1 MNDLTS
7 FPLPWRKTLASL
19 LKGSLWLLLAV
30 TLLLVLAWGALHA
43 VIVPRISELRPELES
58 WTSRRLGVPVRIG
71 AVQARSAG
79 MVPSFELS
87 DVQLFDPAGRP
98 ALRLPRVLVALSPRS
113 LLNLGFE
120 QLYIDSPE
128 LDLRRTKDG
137 KILVAGLDF
146 SHGAEADTGAVDW
159 FFSQTEFAI
168 RNGSVRWT
176 DEKRDVPTLALQ
188 QVDLVLRNGRLQHGM
203 RLDATPPPAW
213 GERFTLMGSFRQPLL
228 STRNGNWREWDG
240 QVYAAAA
247 RVDVSQLRRYADLG
261 VDVAQGNGAMR
272 GWVDWSRGR
281 VTGATA
287 DLGLGEVSV
296 TLGAGLQPL
305 DLRSLVGR
313 LELRL
318 NDKGGEFST
327 RGLQFDTSDGVH
339 WPGGNLRVVYQ
350 LDKNQSPVRT
360 EVWADK
366 MDLAALSQITNRL
379 PVGAKAHAAL
389 TAYAPKGLVER
400 LHASWEGSADAKL
413 KFAAQGR
420 VTQLAIA
427 AQPVAGDPG
436 DGHHTGTP
444 GVRNANVEFDLTE
457 TGGRASIALV
467 NGAVDFPGVFEEP
480 VLPFASLSADAQWKV
495 DGQRIS
501 VRVPS
506 LKFSNDDAQ
515 GEALVDWKT
524 AEGAAG
530 KPRFPGVLD
539 LQGSL
544 SRGDGARVW
553 RYLPLVLGRDA
564 RDYVHNA
571 VTTGTVSGV
580 KFKLKGDLNDMPFA
594 DPKLGEFRITANVQ
608 NVNYTY
614 VPRNLQPAAEPP
626 WPTLN
631 QLTGEFVMDRV
642 QLQLKNV
649 RGRIGPGPGLQITKV
664 DATIADVRHGVV
676 QVAADFKGPLN
687 ELLLALAS
695 SPVDTMIN
703 KVLSKATASGTAD
716 YRLKLNLPLANL
728 EKSTVQGSVLL
739 NNNDV
744 QMRPDT
750 PRMQR
755 ARGNINFTEAG
766 FAIVGGQA
774 RALGGDVRVE
784 GGQTKDG
791 ILLKLQGTATAE
803 GLRQA
808 KELGLVAKLAQRASG
823 GAAYTGL
830 LGFKGGEMELTVLS
844 NLQGLGLNLPA
855 PLAKA
860 ADSALPLRVE
870 KTVLK
875 ESLQVLPGGAMH
887 LQDQLAL
894 ELGRVASATYV
905 RDLSGAEAR
914 VLRGSLRLGAAM
926 EEPQVLPDEGVFANA
941 IVGNVNLDAW
951 GAVVSELGGASLG
964 TLVAP
969 VGSTRA
975 SPEANLVLGYL
986 PNNLAVR
993 AKELTGGGHKFSN
1006 VVAGGS
1012 REGLTWRANI
1022 DARELS
1028 GYAEYRQSAGNN
1040 PGRVYLRLARA
1051 TLSPSSE
1058 AEVENQL
1065 DEQPASIPA
1074 FDVVVDDFEFSG
1086 KKLGRIEIDAVN
1098 RGAGAG
1104 AARDGAPREWRLNK
1118 FNISTPEAQFTGSG
1132 NWATLNAQGQSAGTT
1147 ALPRGQGERRRTV
1160 LNFKLDI
1167 ADAGALLTR
1176 FGMKDVVRRGKGNME
1191 GQLAWVGSPLSPD
1204 YPSMAGSFNVKVES
1218 GQFLKNP
1225 PPGLA
1230 KLLGVLSLQS
1240 LPRRLTL
1247 DFKDVFSEGFAFDLF
1262 GGDVAIEQGIAKT
1275 NNLQM
1280 KGVNG
1285 VVFMDGRTD
1294 IAKETQDIKVVVIP
1308 EINAG
1313 TASLIATWINPA
1325 VGLTTF
1331 LGQLFLRKPLIEAN
1345 TKEFHIAGTW
1355 ADPKFTEVDHSK
1367 APAEK
1372 AASVDKPE
1380 TVR

>member
-7 FPLPWRKTLASL
+7 FSPPWRKTLASL
-19 LKGSLWLLLAV
+19 LKGSLWLVLAV
-30 TLLLVLAWGALHA
+30 SVLLVLAWGVLHA

-79 MVPSFELS
+79 MVPSFELN

-98 ALRLPRVLVALSPRS
+98 ALRLPQVMVALSPAS

-128 LDLRRTKDG
+128 LDVRRTKDG
-137 KILVAGLDF
+137 KILIAGLDF
-146 SHGAEADTGAVDW
+146 SQGPEADTGAVDW
-159 FFSQTEFAI
+159 FFSQAEFAI

-188 QVDLVLRNGRLQHGM
+188 KVDLVVRNGRLQHSM
-203 RLDATPPPAW
+203 RLDATPPPVW
-213 GERFTLMGSFRQPLL
+213 GDRFTLMGSFRQPLL

-240 QVYAAAA
+240 QLYAAAA
-247 RVDVSQLRRYADLG
+247 RVDVSQLRRYTDLG

-272 GWVDWSRGR
+272 AWVDWSRGR
-281 VTGATA
+281 VIAATA

-296 TLGAGLQPL
+296 TLGPGLQPL
-305 DLRSLVGR
+305 DLRALAGR
-313 LELRL
+313 LELKL

-379 PVGAKAHAAL
+379 PVGARAHAAL
-389 TAYAPKGLVER
+389 AAYAPKGLVER

-420 VTQLAIA
+420 VAQLAIA
-427 AQPVAGDPG
+427 AQPVPGDTG

-457 TGGRASIALV
+457 TGGRASVTLV
-467 NGAVDFPGVFEEP
+467 NGAFEFPGVFEEP
-480 VLPFASLSADAQWKV
+480 VLPFASLSAEAQWKV
-495 DGQRIS
+495 DGQQIN

-515 GEALVDWKT
+515 GEAQADWKT
-524 AEGAAG
+524 GESAPG
-530 KPRFPGVLD
+530 KRRFPGVLD

-544 SRGDGARVW
+544 SRGEGTRVW
-553 RYLPLVLGRDA
+553 RYLPLVLGRDV
-564 RDYVHNA
+564 REYVHNA
-571 VTTGTVSGV
+571 VTAGSASNV
-580 KFKLKGDLNDMPFA
+580 KFKLKGDLWDMPFA
-594 DPKLGEFRITANVQ
+594 DPKLGEFHISANLQ
-608 NVNYTY
+608 GANYTY
-614 VPRNLQPAAEPP
+614 VPRNLQAATEPP
-626 WPTLN
+626 WPALT
-631 QLTGEFVMDRV
+631 QLAGEFVMDRV
-642 QLQLKNV
+642 QLQLKNMH
-649 RGRIGPGPGLQITKV
+649 GRIGPGPGLAISKA

-676 QVAADFKGPLN
+676 QVAAEAKGPLN
-687 ELLLALAS
+687 EMLMALAS
-695 SPVDTMIN
+695 SPVDGMIN
-703 KVLSKATASGTAD
+703 KVLSKATASGAAD
-716 YRLKLNLPLANL
+716 YKLKLGLPLANL
-728 EKSTVQGSVLL
+728 EKTTIQGSVAL

-755 ARGNINFTEAG
+755 ARGSVTFTENG

-784 GGQTKDG
+784 GGLANGTT
-791 ILLKLQGTATAE
+791 LLKLQGTATAD

-808 KELGLVAKLAQRASG
+808 KELGLVAKLGQRASG
-823 GAAYTGL
+823 SAAYAGL

-844 NLQGLGLNLPA
+844 NLQGMALNLPA
-855 PLAKA
+855 PLNKA
-860 ADSALPLRVE
+860 AEGALPLKVE

-875 ESLQVLPGGAMH
+875 ESLLPLATGAVH
-887 LQDQLAL
+887 LQDQLVV
-894 ELGRVASATYV
+894 ELGKLASATYV

-914 VLRGSLRLGAAM
+914 VLRGALRLGAAM
-926 EEPQVLPDEGVFANA
+926 EEPLALPDDGVFGHAV
-941 IVGNVNLDAW
+941 VGSVNLDAW
-951 GAVVSELGGASLG
+951 STVVSELGGASLG
-964 TLVAP
+964 TLAAP
-969 VGSTRA
+969 AGSTRA
-975 SPEANLVLGYL
+975 GAEAHAALGYL
-986 PNNLAVR
+986 PTSLVVR
-993 AKELTGGGHKFSN
+993 ARDLTGGGHKFSN

-1022 DARELS
+1022 DAKELS
-1028 GYAEYRQSAGNN
+1028 GYAEYRQPSGSNL
-1040 PGRVYLRLARA
+1040 GRVYLRLARA
-1051 TLSPSSE
+1051 TWGPAAE

-1074 FDVVVDDFEFSG
+1074 FDVVVDDFEYSG

-1098 RGAGAG
+1098 RGAA

-1118 FNISTPEAQFTGSG
+1118 FNISTPEAQLTASG
-1132 NWATLNAQGQSAGTT
+1132 NWATVNTQGQGT
-1147 ALPRGQGERRRTV
+1147 AAAPRGQAERRRTV

-1167 ADAGALLTR
+1167 ADAGGLLGR

-1191 GQLAWVGSPLSPD
+1191 GQLAWAGSPLSPD
-1204 YPSMAGSFNVKVES
+1204 YSSMAGAFNVKVES

-1313 TASLIATWINPA
+1313 TGSLIATWVNPA
-1325 VGLTTF
+1325 VGVTTF
-1331 LGQLFLRKPLIEAN
+1331 LAQLFLRKPLIEAN
-1345 TKEFHIAGTW
+1345 TKEFHIDGTW
-1355 ADPKFTEVDHSK
+1355 SDPRFAEVDHAK
-1367 APAEK
+1367 PPAEK
-1372 AASVDKPE
+1372 AASVDKAE
-1380 TVR
+1380 VTR